1 MCSQN
6 TNIENKKLD
15 RSLFAHQFTY
25 EHCLKKGMSNKNWLA
40 IKKMFKEGKYEQAAF
55 LVTK

>member
-1 MCSQN
+1 MKNETLQ
-6 TNIENKKLD
+6 IDKVLD
-15 RSLFAHQFTY
+15 RSLFNNQFAY
-25 EHCLKKGMSNKNWLA
+25 EYCLKNGISNKGWLA